1 MSDMSIRRSAG
12 ISGSTGIGES
22 AGGSKKELLL
32 DRVVDHFVADG
43 LGDLSLRK
51 IAGAIGTSHRMLLY
65 HFGSKNGLLVE
76 VMRAVEARTRA
87 QFSLIGTEPGDK
99 TDQVVRE
106 MWHFLADPEQ
116 GDFERLFFALYG
128 RALQGDDLVRPL
140 LGESI
145 ESWLATNEMV
155 AATQD
160 IPADV
165 VRVHARLGLAV
176 VRGLLLDLL
185 ATGDR
190 AGVDAALEVFA
201 RRYAGRW
208 WEADPL
214 AGGPLGGGPLA
225 GDPTPVSARAS

>member
-1 MSDMSIRRSAG
+1 MADKLIKGSA
-12 ISGSTGIGES
+12 
-22 AGGSKKELLL
+22 ARSKKELLL

-51 IAGAIGTSHRMLLY
+51 IASAIGTSHRMLLY

-76 VMRAVEARTRA
+76 VVRAVEAHTRA
-87 QFSLIGTEPGDK
+87 RFSLLGSEAGEETG
-99 TDQVVRE
+99 QVVRE

-145 ESWLATNEMV
+145 ESWLATNEII
-155 AATQD
+155 AATQG

-165 VRVHARLGLAV
+165 ARVHARLGLAT

-190 AGVDAALEVFA
+190 TGVDAALEVFA
-201 RRYAGRW
+201 GRYAGRW
-208 WEADPL
+208 WEVDPIT
-214 AGGPLGGGPLA
+214 
-225 GDPTPVSARAS
+225 GDPTAVSARAS